1 MANKVVRTRVQNR
14 FDTLANWEASS
25 ATQLLKGEIAVVG
38 VTVTTTENGQT
49 VQKPAHLMKIGDGTT
64 TSFADLPWLSATAAD
79 VYDWAKNEDPSVVKV
94 KYNAGTESAADW
106 KEITLADLYKKLNT
120 EAAALDSVEQAIAGF
135 YNTVSTTGTTGVVK
149 TVVED
154 SSDPHKIKV
163 TRSQVATADIADNA
177 ITAAKIAEGAVG
189 SSEIATGAVGTT
201 ELAAG
206 AVTDAKVA
214 SGIAATKIK
223 YTDEK
228 TVGAQLDDIGTQL
241 SNMSGTVL
249 GNLTLTP
256 ATATTNGVVQGVTL
270 TTATDGKSKEIA
282 VSYGTVAT
290 ADIADGAVTTAKIAD
305 SNVTTAKIANSA
317 VTDAKIA
324 GVAATKVSYGSTN
337 VNAELERINGVI
349 AELDNDV
356 LSKLSVNSTGSGVVQ
371 SVAQDSTDKGKLNV
385 TLGAVQTGDIADG
398 AVTTAKIAAS
408 AVTDAKVASGIAATK
423 IKYTDEDTVSSAL
436 GKHDQAIANMTD
448 TVLGKLTIDPTAAGT
463 GVVQGVTLTDT
474 TDGKKITVSY
484 GTVAAGDIASS
495 AVTAAKIADKNV
507 TTAKIADTAVTD
519 AKIASGVSAAKI
531 NVATNETL
539 AARLTSINEAL
550 NTINS
555 TLSGRTRF
563 VGEATAKPTGLTVTI
578 KASPS
583 NISHT
588 AVAGDIVFFG
598 EAEYLCTAAT
608 SSSATWKELGDL
620 TRVGTLETLVGS
632 VHASART
639 TNKYVTH
646 ISKSQDGKLQVQTA
660 QPVATEVLMTAGGS
674 DTVSSV
680 VTAHSDLLT
689 GLSTPSDNKTVQGAI
704 NKKVNELAATTPSAS
719 GNAAAFVDSVALSNG
734 TFTITK
740 KNIRSASTSQTG
752 IVQLDDSTT
761 STSTTKAA
769 TGRAAAAAYSLA
781 STANSNATAI
791 KASYMKCEKTGA
803 NTSANAGSL
812 LAVEGETTYTII
824 FDCGGATL

>member
-94 KYNAGTESAADW
+94 KYNAGTESSADW

-149 TVVED
+149 TVAED
-154 SSDPHKIKV
+154 STDPHKINV
-163 TRSQVATADIADNA
+163 TRGQVATADIADDA
-177 ITAAKIAEGAVG
+177 VTAAKIAANAVG
-189 SSEIATGAVGTT
+189 SSEIADGAVGTN
-201 ELAAG
+201 EIAAS

-214 SGIAATKIK
+214 SGIAATKIQ
-223 YTDEK
+223 YTSDK
-228 TVGAQLDDIGTQL
+228 TVKAQLDDIGTQL

-249 GNLTLTP
+249 GNLSITP
-256 ATATTNGVVQGVTL
+256 ETAGAGVVQGVTL
-270 TTATDGKSKEIA
+270 ATDADGKGKTIT

-290 ADIADGAVTTAKIAD
+290 GDIADKAVTTAKIAD
-305 SNVTTAKIANSA
+305 SNVTTDKIANSA

-324 GVAATKVSYGSTN
+324 GVAASKVSYGSTN

-349 AELDNDV
+349 AELDSDV
-356 LSKLSVNSTGSGVVQ
+356 LSQLSVASTGSGVVQ
-371 SVAQDSTDKGKLNV
+371 SVAQDANDKGKLNV
-385 TLGAVQTGDIADG
+385 TLGEVQTADIANG
-398 AVTTAKIAAS
+398 AVATAKIADS

-436 GKHDQAIANMTD
+436 GKHDQAIANMTG
-448 TVLGKLTIDPTAAGT
+448 TVLGKLTVDPTSAGT
-463 GVVQGVTLTDT
+463 GVVQGVTLTNT
-474 TDGKKITVSY
+474 TDGKKISVSY
-484 GTVAAGDIASS
+484 GTVATGDITDG
-495 AVTAAKIADKNV
+495 AVTTVKIADKNV
-507 TTAKIADTAVTD
+507 TTAKIADTAVTN
-519 AKIASGVSAAKI
+519 AKIASGVAAAKI
-531 NVATNETL
+531 NVADNETL
-539 AARLTSINEAL
+539 AARLATINDAL
-550 NTINS
+550 TTINS

-583 NISHT
+583 NTTHT
-588 AVAGDIVFFG
+588 AAAGDIVFYG
-598 EAEYLCTAAT
+598 EAEYLCTEVT

-632 VHASART
+632 IHASART
-639 TNKYVTH
+639 ANKYVTH
-646 ISKSQDGKLQVQTA
+646 ISKGTDGKLQVQTA
-660 QPVATEVLMTAGGS
+660 QPVATEVLMTTSGS

-680 VTAHSDLLT
+680 LTAHSALLAD
-689 GLSTPSDNKTVQGAI
+689 LSTPDDDKTVQGAI
-704 NKKVNELAATTPSAS
+704 NKKVNDLAATTPAAS
-719 GNAAAFVDSVALSNG
+719 GTAAAFVDSVALADG

-740 KNIRSASTSQTG
+740 KNIRSASTNQTG
-752 IVQLDDSTT
+752 IVQLDDSTS

-781 STANSNATAI
+781 NTANATATAI
-791 KASYMKCEKTGA
+791 KASYLKCEATGA

>member
-38 VTVTTTENGQT
+38 VTVTTTENGKT

-135 YNTVSTTGTTGVVK
+135 YNTVSTTGTAGVVK
-149 TVVED
+149 TVIED
-154 SSDPHKIKV
+154 SSDPHKINV

-177 ITAAKIAEGAVG
+177 VTAAKIATGAVG
-189 SSEIATGAVGTT
+189 SSEIADGAVGTNEIAASAVT
-201 ELAAG
+201 NAKVASGIAATKIQYTSDKTVKAQLDDIGTQLSNMSGTVLGNLSITPASAGAGVVQGVTLAADADGKGKTITVSYGTVATGDIADKAVTTAKIADSNVTTDKIANSAVTDAKIAGVAASKVSYGSTDVNAELERINGVIAELDSDVLSQLSVSSTGSGVVQSVAQDANDKGKLNVTLGEVQTADIANGAVATAKIANG

-223 YTDEK
+223 YTD
-228 TVGAQLDDIGTQL
+228 D
-241 SNMSGTVL
+241 
-249 GNLTLTP
+249 
-256 ATATTNGVVQGVTL
+256 
-270 TTATDGKSKEIA
+270 
-282 VSYGTVAT
+282 
-290 ADIADGAVTTAKIAD
+290 
-305 SNVTTAKIANSA
+305 
-317 VTDAKIA
+317 
-324 GVAATKVSYGSTN
+324 
-337 VNAELERINGVI
+337 
-349 AELDNDV
+349 
-356 LSKLSVNSTGSGVVQ
+356 
-371 SVAQDSTDKGKLNV
+371 
-385 TLGAVQTGDIADG
+385 
-398 AVTTAKIAAS
+398 
-408 AVTDAKVASGIAATK
+408 
-423 IKYTDEDTVSSAL
+423 DTVSSAL
-436 GKHDQAIANMTD
+436 GKHDEAIANMTG
-448 TVLGKLTIDPTAAGT
+448 TVLGKLTVDPTSAGT
-463 GVVQGVTLTDT
+463 GVVQGVTLTNT

-495 AVTAAKIADKNV
+495 AVTTTKIADKNV

-519 AKIASGVSAAKI
+519 AKIAAGVSAAKI
-531 NVATNETL
+531 NVATDETL
-539 AARLTSINEAL
+539 ATRLTSINEAL

-598 EAEYLCTAAT
+598 EAEYLCTAVT

-632 VHASART
+632 VHAAART

-646 ISKSQDGKLQVQTA
+646 ISKSKNGKLQVQTA
-660 QPVATEVLMTAGGS
+660 QPVATEILMTTSGS

-680 VTAHSDLLT
+680 VTAHSNLLN

-704 NKKVNELAATTPSAS
+704 NKKVNDLTATTPSAS
-719 GNAAAFVDSVALSNG
+719 GNAAAFVDSVALANG

-740 KNIRSASTSQTG
+740 KDIRSASTSQTG
-752 IVQLDDSTT
+752 IVQLDDSTS

>member
-38 VTVTTTENGQT
+38 VTVTTTENGKT

-94 KYNAGTESAADW
+94 KYNAGTESSADW

-120 EAAALDSVEQAIAGF
+120 EAAALDRVEQAIAGF
-135 YNTVSTTGTTGVVK
+135 YNTVSTSGTTGVVK

-154 SSDPHKIKV
+154 SKDPHKINV
-163 TRSQVATADIADNA
+163 TRSQVATGDIADNA
-177 ITAAKIAEGAVG
+177 VTAAKIATGAVG
-189 SSEIATGAVGTT
+189 SSEIADGAVGTN
-201 ELAAG
+201 EIAAS

-214 SGIAATKIK
+214 SGIAATKIQ
-223 YTDEK
+223 YTSDK
-228 TVGAQLDDIGTQL
+228 TVKAQLDDIGTQL

-249 GNLTLTP
+249 GNLSLTP
-256 ATATTNGVVQGVTL
+256 ASAGTGVVQGVTL
-270 TTATDGKSKEIA
+270 AADSDGKGKTIT

-290 ADIADGAVTTAKIAD
+290 GDIADSAVTTAKIAN
-305 SNVTTAKIANSA
+305 SNVTTAKIANGA

-324 GVAATKVSYGSTN
+324 SVAASKVSYGSTD

-349 AELDNDV
+349 AELDSDV
-356 LSKLSVNSTGSGVVQ
+356 LSQLSVSSTGSGVVQ
-371 SVAQDSTDKGKLNV
+371 SVAQDATDKGKLNV
-385 TLGAVQTGDIADG
+385 TLGEVQTADIANS
-398 AVTTAKIAAS
+398 AVATAKIADG

-423 IKYTDEDTVSSAL
+423 IKYTNDDTVSSAL
-436 GKHDQAIANMTD
+436 GKHDQAIANMTG
-448 TVLGKLTIDPTAAGT
+448 TVLGKLTIDPTAAGS
-463 GVVQGVTLTDT
+463 GVVQGVTLTET
-474 TDGKKITVSY
+474 ADGKKITVSY

-495 AVTAAKIADKNV
+495 AVTTVKIADKNV

-519 AKIASGVSAAKI
+519 AKIAAGVSAAKI
-531 NVATNETL
+531 NVATDETL
-539 AARLTSINEAL
+539 ATRLTSINEAL

-598 EAEYLCTAAT
+598 EAEYLCTAVT

-632 VHASART
+632 VHAAART

-646 ISKSQDGKLQVQTA
+646 ISKKDGKLQVQTA
-660 QPVATEVLMTAGGS
+660 QPVATEILMTTSGS

-680 VTAHSDLLT
+680 VTAHSNLLN

-704 NKKVNELAATTPSAS
+704 NKKVNDLTATTPSAS
-719 GNAAAFVDSVALSNG
+719 GNAAAFVDSVALANG

-740 KNIRSASTSQTG
+740 KNIRSASTDQTG
-752 IVQLDDSTT
+752 IVQLDDSTS

>member
-25 ATQLLKGEIAVVG
+25 ATQLLKGEIAVVC

-64 TSFADLPWLSATAAD
+64 TNFADLPWLSATAAD
-79 VYDWAKNEDPSVVKV
+79 VYDWAKNEDPSVVKI

-135 YNTVSTTGTTGVVK
+135 YNTVNTSGTTGVVK
-149 TVVED
+149 TVAED
-154 SSDPHKIKV
+154 STDPHKINV
-163 TRSQVATADIADNA
+163 TRSLVATADIADNA

-189 SSEIATGAVGTT
+189 SSEIATGAVGTA
-201 ELAAG
+201 ELASS

-214 SGIAATKIK
+214 SGIAAAKIQ
-223 YTDEK
+223 YTTEK
-228 TVGAQLDDIGTQL
+228 TVEDQLDDIGTQL

-249 GNLTLTP
+249 GSLSLTP
-256 ATATTNGVVQGVTL
+256 ASAGSGVVQGVTM
-270 TTATDGKSKEIA
+270 AASSDGKGKTIT

-290 ADIADGAVTTAKIAD
+290 GDIADSAVTTAKIAN
-305 SNVTTAKIANSA
+305 SNVTTAKIADGA
-317 VTDAKIA
+317 VTDAKIT
-324 GVAATKVSYGSTN
+324 GVAASKVSYGSTN

-349 AELDNDV
+349 AELDSDV
-356 LSKLSVNSTGSGVVQ
+356 LAQLSVVPTGSGVVQ
-371 SVAQDSTDKGKLNV
+371 SVEQDATDKGKLNV
-385 TLGAVQTGDIADG
+385 TLGAVQTADIANS
-398 AVTTAKIAAS
+398 AVTTAKIADGAI
-408 AVTDAKVASGIAATK
+408 TDAKVASGIAATK
-423 IKYTDEDTVSSAL
+423 IKYTDDDTVSSAL
-436 GKHDQAIANMTD
+436 GKHDQAIANMTG
-448 TVLGKLTIDPTAAGT
+448 TVLGKLTIDPTSAGT
-463 GVVQGVTLTDT
+463 GVVQGVTLTET

-495 AVTAAKIADKNV
+495 AVTTAKIADSNV
-507 TTAKIADTAVTD
+507 TTAKIANAAVTND
-519 AKIASGVSAAKI
+519 KLATGISAAKI
-531 NVATNETL
+531 NAADNETL

-563 VGEATAKPTGLTVTI
+563 VGEAAAKPTGLTVTI

-598 EAEYLCTAAT
+598 EAEYLCTATT

-632 VHASART
+632 IHASART

-660 QPVATEVLMTAGGS
+660 QPVATEVLMTTGGS

-680 VTAHSDLLT
+680 LTAHSDLLT

-719 GNAAAFVDSVALSNG
+719 GNAVAFVDSVALSDG

-740 KNIRSASTSQTG
+740 KNIRSATTGQTG

-761 STSTTKAA
+761 STSTSKAA

-781 STANSNATAI
+781 GTANSTASAI

-803 NTSANAGSL
+803 STSANAGSL